1 MKKVIFAIAMTVVM
15 VSCTNNSTEV
25 KTDVDTTAV
34 VDTTKVD
41 STVVTAP
48 AETTLVVPTSGVTK

>member
-1 MKKVIFAIAMTVVM
+1 MTVVM

-34 VDTTKVD
+34 VDTTKAD